1 MKYGLAIECI
11 NALCAVDTPTICN
24 ALEIAMG
31 GRTAHGFT
39 YGNIIAAPQALPSIV
54 GFARTA
60 RIRASEPS
68 TRSPQDVRRMRLD
81 YCRERLGST
90 GHRRDAGR

>member
-1 MKYGLAIECI
+1 MQHHPTAEWLR
-11 NALCAVDTPTICN
+11 ALRSVDTPTICN

-39 YGNIIAAPQALPSIV
+39 YGNIIAAPQPLPSIV

-60 RIRASEPS
+60 RIRACAP
-68 TRSPQDVRRMRLD
+68 VK
-81 YCRERLGST
+81 
-90 GHRRDAGR
+90 